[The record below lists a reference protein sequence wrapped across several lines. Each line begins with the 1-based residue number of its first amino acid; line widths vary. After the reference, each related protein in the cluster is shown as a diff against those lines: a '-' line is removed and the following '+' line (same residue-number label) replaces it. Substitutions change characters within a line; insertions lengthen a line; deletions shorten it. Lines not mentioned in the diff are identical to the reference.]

1 MDLLCPRGPVL
12 VGRTDGRT
20 ASPVAASRILPAR
33 AADTAGAVGEADMRY
48 PAAHYLGIARQFGPR
63 PDPRSREQQANLL
76 CDDDAE
82 LLVVLGIEEEECLGR
97 RFPRTALA
105 GVNNVEQ

>member
-1 MDLLCPRGPVL
+1 VDLLCPRGPVL

-20 ASPVAASRILPAR
+20 ASPVEASRILPAR
-33 AADTAGAVGEADMRY
+33 AADAAGAVGEADMRY

-82 LLVVLGIEEEECLGR
+82 LLVILGIEVD
-97 RFPRTALA
+97 AV
-105 GVNNVEQ
+105 GVA

>member
-1 MDLLCPRGPVL
+1 VALYSWVAP
-12 VGRTDGRT
+12 T
-20 ASPVAASRILPAR
+20 AEQHRPVAASRILPAR

-48 PAAHYLGIARQFGPR
+48 PAAHYLGIVPEFGPR

-82 LLVVLGIEEEECLGR
+82 LLVILGIEMD
-97 RFPRTALA
+97 AV
-105 GVNNVEQ
+105 GVA